1 MKIGSRVLI
10 GCIALL
16 MTAFIGF
23 LKTEIDRI
31 EIPKDGK
38 EAILFSNQTRSD
50 LTKTYVSAIN
60 SAKKS
65 ILVMIYS
72 ITDKQVIHALRQ
84 KSEEGVEITLICH
97 DEISYHLE
105 KRIGNKVKILKRAGP
120 GLMHLKIM
128 VVDDHLTFIG
138 SANMTGASLKMHGNL
153 AMAFESSLLSAHMI
167 EKALSLGL
175 NKNTKEVQKKN
186 LIIGEQLVEVFFLPD
201 EKTADF
207 RIKQLIREAKKTIR
221 VAMFTF
227 TREDFAK
234 ELIAASLKGVDVNV
248 ALDNSSSKGCCFKI
262 FEILNKSTVSL
273 KVNKGPGLLH
283 HKFLYIDGSILVNGS
298 ANWTKNAFNA
308 NDDCFVILHQLTHDQ
323 SLQMDNL
330 WEAIIADSV

>member
-10 GCIALL
+10 GCVALL
-16 MTAFIGF
+16 MMAFIGF
-23 LKTEIDRI
+23 LKKEIDRI
-31 EIPKDGK
+31 EVPKDGQK
-38 EAILFSNQTRSD
+38 AILFSNQTRSD
-50 LTKTYVSAIN
+50 LTKTYVSAIK

-65 ILVMIYS
+65 ILFLIYS
-72 ITDKQVIHALRQ
+72 ITDKDVIQALGQ
-84 KSEEGVEITLICH
+84 KSEEGVEVTLICH
-97 DEISYHLE
+97 DEISYNIE
-105 KRIGNKVKILKRAGP
+105 KRIGSKVKILKRAGP

-138 SANMTGASLKMHGNL
+138 SANMTSASLKMHGNL
-153 AMAFESSLLSAHMI
+153 AMAFESPLLSAHI
-167 EKALSLGL
+167 TEKALGMGL

-201 EKTADF
+201 EPTAVS

-221 VAMFTF
+221 IAMFTF

-248 ALDNSSSKGCCFKI
+248 ALDNSSSKGCCHKI
-262 FEILNKSTVSL
+262 FETLNKSTVSL

-283 HKFLYIDGSILVNGS
+283 HKFLYIDGNILVNGS
-298 ANWTKNAFNA
+298 ANWTKSAFNA
-308 NDDCFVILHQLTHDQ
+308 NDDCFVILHQLTLDQ
-323 SLQMDNL
+323 SLQMENL